1 MSRKMDIPMSKS
13 TNKHK
18 YPPLLPKKN
27 NAEVRMD
34 HFCPR
39 LKNIDQ
45 GGGRGGAMAVPNP
58 RKRHAVGEKINC
70 KLPDTFCPRL

>member
-1 MSRKMDIPMSKS
+1 MSRKMDIPMSKN

-18 YPPLLPKKN
+18 YPPLLTKKN

-39 LKNIDQ
+39 LKNIDHWV
-45 GGGRGGAMAVPNP
+45 GGG
-58 RKRHAVGEKINC
+58 EE
-70 KLPDTFCPRL
+70 L